1 MFFSTTH
8 QSEHGLPEQ
17 TWLHA
22 CLGSHMETVPLC
34 ESQNPLD
41 GMNLDCT
48 DLQRPQECTT

>member
-1 MFFSTTH
+1 MFFSTTR

-41 GMNLDCT
+41 GMNLDCA